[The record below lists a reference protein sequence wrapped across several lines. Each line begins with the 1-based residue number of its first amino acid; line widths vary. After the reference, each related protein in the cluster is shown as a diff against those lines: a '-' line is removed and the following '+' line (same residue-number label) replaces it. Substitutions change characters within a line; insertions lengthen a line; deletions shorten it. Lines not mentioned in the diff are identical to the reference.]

1 MTFQMYNADTEL
13 LFPPRIIPSLRTLR
27 GATWRKLVEQ
37 VEKSG
42 DSSPEKIGF
51 VLLMVKING
60 CTSCNADSFRAM
72 QGCTLCSK
80 QAIRRLKEPDKSLL
94 KLFNSSKQ
102 EVIEYQAENPKTL
115 IIQDPH
121 DKKTNTNKRSRSRRA
136 K

>member
-1 MTFQMYNADTEL
+1 MYNADTEL

-27 GATWRKLVEQ
+27 GATWKKLVEQ

-72 QGCTLCSK
+72 QGCTQCAK
-80 QAIRRLKEPDKSLL
+80 QAIRRLKESDKSLV
-94 KLFNSSKQ
+94 KVFNSSKQ
-102 EVIEYQAENPKTL
+102 EVVEYQAEIPKTL
-115 IIQDPH
+115 ILQDNH
-121 DKKTNTNKRSRSRRA
+121 DTKTNAHKRSRPRST

>member
-1 MTFQMYNADTEL
+1 MYNADTEL

-27 GATWRKLVEQ
+27 GATWKKMVEQ

-72 QGCTLCSK
+72 QGCTQCSK
-80 QAIRRLKEPDKSLL
+80 QAIHRLKEPDKTLV
-94 KLFNSSKQ
+94 KLYNSSKQ
-102 EVIEYQAENPKTL
+102 EVVEYQAENPQSFILQENHVKTT
-115 IIQDPH
+115 DSH
-121 DKKTNTNKRSRSRRA
+121 KRSRSRRA

>member
-1 MTFQMYNADTEL
+1 M
-13 LFPPRIIPSLRTLR
+13 
-27 GATWRKLVEQ
+27 VEQ

-42 DSSPEKIGF
+42 DLSPERIGF

-72 QGCTLCSK
+72 QGCTQCSK
-80 QAIRRLKEPDKSLL
+80 QAIRRLKEPDKTLV

-102 EVIEYQAENPKTL
+102 EVVAFLAENSKSAIVQENNDLKTDTH
-115 IIQDPH
+115 Q
-121 DKKTNTNKRSRSRRA
+121 RSRSRRT

>member
-1 MTFQMYNADTEL
+1 MYNADTEL
-13 LFPPRIIPSLRTLR
+13 LFPPRIIPSLRTQR
-27 GATWRKLVEQ
+27 GATWKKLVEQ

-72 QGCTLCSK
+72 QGCTQCSK
-80 QAIRRLKEPDKSLL
+80 QSIHRFKEPDKALV

-102 EVIEYQAENPKTL
+102 EVVEYQGENPKPISL
-115 IIQDPH
+115 QDNHDNKKNPH
-121 DKKTNTNKRSRSRRA
+121 QRSRSRRA

>member
-1 MTFQMYNADTEL
+1 MDNFCVDRLQVEGYNPRLQPLLLKKWVTFLMYNADTEL

-27 GATWRKLVEQ
+27 GATWKKMVEQ

-72 QGCTLCSK
+72 QGCTQCSK
-80 QAIRRLKEPDKSLL
+80 QAIHRLKEPDKSLV
-94 KLFNSSKQ
+94 KLLQFF
-102 EVIEYQAENPKTL
+102 KTGS
-115 IIQDPH
+115 H
-121 DKKTNTNKRSRSRRA
+121 
-136 K
+136 